1 MNVLV
6 RGPSSAV
13 MSFVVL
19 GWGCRKGPRKDH
31 VMRLSVSA
39 YEDGWS
45 LSSCYC
51 WEREV
56 TKDQEAMRVE
66 YCIR

>member
-19 GWGCRKGPRKDH
+19 GWGCRKRPKKG
-31 VMRLSVSA
+31 
-39 YEDGWS
+39 
-45 LSSCYC
+45 SCDAVDVFVC
-51 WEREV
+51 E
-56 TKDQEAMRVE
+56 
-66 YCIR
+66 CL